1 MTNAEKYEVLH
12 KIYELCKEN
21 VTLLNSDIIVDEYS
35 TDEDEKEFFDKV
47 SLLFIQQCHRKRVKN
62 KEVL

>member
-1 MTNAEKYEVLH
+1 MSNAEKYKELH

-21 VTLLNSDIIVDEYS
+21 ITLLNSDIIVDEYS

-47 SLLFIQQCHRKRVKN
+47 SLLFIQQSHRKRVKN